1 MWAENID
8 IPPLFNSDSNPRMST
23 TEMFAQPGRAFDLNP
38 QAPPLMGDVDTM
50 MLTIN
55 ELLGSLN
62 LPQVSDAPKFAN
74 HVEQL
79 RVIDP
84 EITFEICSVMYGN
97 QEAETF
103 TNQCLNS

>member
-50 MLTIN
+50 MLTID

-62 LPQVSDAPKFAN
+62 SPQVSDAPTFAN
-74 HVEQL
+74 HAEQL
-79 RVIDP
+79 QAINP
-84 EITFEICSVMYGN
+84 EIPFEICSVMYSE
-97 QEAETF
+97 QKEETF
-103 TNQCLNS
+103 TN